1 MKTFLIEEQLRVEQI
16 IRSCKL
22 CFVGMVD
29 EDGAPYVIPMNF
41 GYNGEVLFLHS
52 APEGKSIRILEQ
64 NPKVCITFCTDSEL
78 IRQHPDVACSYRM
91 KGESVI
97 CNGLVEFEEILE
109 KKVEALN
116 CIMRQYSDKEF
127 HYSDPAVK
135 NVKIWIVKI
144 ASITAKEFGVMR
156 PGGTSYK
163 DRKTF

>member
-1 MKTFLIEEQLRVEQI
+1 MKTFLIDEQQRIDRI

-29 EDGAPYVIPMNF
+29 EKGLPYVIPMNF
-41 GYNGEVLFLHS
+41 GYDGEVLFLHS

-64 NPKVCITFCTDSEL
+64 NPKICVTFCTDSEL

-97 CNGLVEFEEILE
+97 CNGLVEFEENLD
-109 KKVEALN
+109 KKTDALN
-116 CIMRQYSDKEF
+116 CIMQQYANRKF
-127 HYSDPAVK
+127 TYSDPAVK
-135 NVKIWIVKI
+135 NVKIWVVKI
-144 ASITAKEFGVMR
+144 ESVSAKEFGVMR

-163 DRKTF
+163 DRTTF